1 MKLLL
6 AKLPLF
12 FGFIIAACG
21 TQDSSSLLSLD
32 SDNSYKEIAEA
43 PTTYQQTPEETDFSD
58 RKIIREGEIYF
69 ESRDIQE
76 TDAFLKSEVK
86 AAKGFIAN
94 ESENSYGER
103 TEKRLSIRI
112 PSDQLDSLLEKIQAH
127 AVRIENTNIRSE
139 DVTEQFIDVEAR
151 LKTKKELENRYTEL
165 LKLARNVDEILRLE
179 RELASVRGEIESM
192 QGRLNYLQDRVALS
206 TLNVSFFV
214 EKEKEFG
221 FLSKAIDSLKNGW
234 TNLQW
239 FFIFIL
245 NLWPFFLIVGGL
257 LVWLLKR
264 KKTPPPPMR

>member
-1 MKLLL
+1 MKLILI
-6 AKLPLF
+6 KLPIL

-21 TQDSSSLLSLD
+21 TQDSTSLLS
-32 SDNSYKEIAEA
+32 SESYNSYEEIAET
-43 PTTYQQTPEETDFSD
+43 PSTYQQTAEDIDFSE

-76 TDAFLKSEVK
+76 TDSFLKSEVK
-86 AAKGFIAN
+86 LAKGFIAN

-112 PSDQLDSLLEKIQAH
+112 PSGQLDPLLEKIQAH
-127 AVRIENTNIRSE
+127 ALRIENINIRSE

-179 RELASVRGEIESM
+179 RELANVRGEIESM
-192 QGRLNYLQDRVALS
+192 QGRLNFLKDRVALS

-214 EKEKEFG
+214 EKEKAFG
-221 FLSKAIDSLKNGW
+221 FLSKALTSLKNGW

-239 FFIFIL
+239 FLIFIL

-264 KKTPPPPMR
+264 KKTPPPPIR

>member
-6 AKLPLF
+6 TKLPLL
-12 FGFIIAACG
+12 FGFIVAACG
-21 TQDSSSLLSLD
+21 TQDTLNLANTDSSSV
-32 SDNSYKEIAEA
+32 SYEKVADA
-43 PTTYQQTPEETDFSD
+43 PDIDQDRAQSNISE

-69 ESRDIQE
+69 ECRDILE

-86 AAKGFIAN
+86 AAQGFIAN
-94 ESENSYGER
+94 ESSNSYGER
-103 TEKRLSIRI
+103 TEKRLTIRI
-112 PSDQLDSLLEKIQAH
+112 PSDQLDPLLEKIQTH

-165 LKLARNVDEILRLE
+165 LKLARNVDEILQLE
-179 RELASVRGEIESM
+179 RELANVRGEIESM
-192 QGRLNYLQDRVALS
+192 QGRLNYLKDRVSLS

-214 EKEKEFG
+214 EKEKAFG
-221 FLSKAIDSLKNGW
+221 FFAKAAEGLKNGW

-245 NLWPFFLIVGGL
+245 NLWPFFLIFAGL
-257 LVWLLKR
+257 LIWLLKR